1 MTIVSTTSISERKN
15 QLNDKWLLLIGIPIV
30 SITMPAIFG
39 AYHHPIIRWQ
49 TLIEVGF
56 GFVSSTPIWLGC
68 RAIVFYL
75 WNKYPWHTKPFKH
88 LIIEIIGLT
97 LYTLI
102 AGFIIHLITNAIFK
116 NPFSYEVTTVSVALS
131 IAVTFFIT
139 SIHEGLFFFN
149 RWSETR
155 ITSEKLEK
163 ENIQSQYEVLKN
175 QINPHFLFNNLNT
188 LIGLIEENPQSAVDY
203 VQTVAGF
210 YREIIN
216 LRNKDVISLSEEIS
230 MVKSYLSL
238 VEKRYGTN
246 LQVEI
251 TLADNLMETYIAPL
265 TMQMLVENAIKHNII
280 SRDKPLTIEV
290 FNSAFNFLA
299 VRNNL
304 QPRENDEPSSKFG
317 LQNIARRYSFLS
329 EKKVEIIETKTSFM
343 VLIPILQKA

>member
-1 MTIVSTTSISERKN
+1 
-15 QLNDKWLLLIGIPIV
+15 
-30 SITMPAIFG
+30 
-39 AYHHPIIRWQ
+39 
-49 TLIEVGF
+49 
-56 GFVSSTPIWLGC
+56 
-68 RAIVFYL
+68 
-75 WNKYPWHTKPFKH
+75 
-88 LIIEIIGLT
+88 
-97 LYTLI
+97 
-102 AGFIIHLITNAIFK
+102 
-116 NPFSYEVTTVSVALS
+116 
-131 IAVTFFIT
+131 
-139 SIHEGLFFFN
+139 
-149 RWSETR
+149 
-155 ITSEKLEK
+155 
-163 ENIQSQYEVLKN
+163 
-175 QINPHFLFNNLNT
+175 
-188 LIGLIEENPQSAVDY
+188 
-203 VQTVAGF
+203 
-210 YREIIN
+210 
-216 LRNKDVISLSEEIS
+216 